1 MTEKEIP
8 SAAFAIERA
17 VDALPFV
24 PPTRGRRS
32 ALATVF
38 WQAAKKVTGLKM
50 PKAAKRALRDAYLA
64 RVKLLRAPGEF
75 DFDAYDKTA
84 GRKQAFMIEWW
95 LHAAECQKLYVGKPE
110 L

>member
-8 SAAFAIERA
+8 SAAHAVQRA

-38 WQAAKKVTGLKM
+38 WQAAKKVRNSSL
-50 PKAAKRALRDAYLA
+50 PKDAKRALRDAYLA
-64 RVKLLRAPGEF
+64 RVKLLRAAGEF
-75 DFDAYDKTA
+75 DSEGYDRAA
-84 GRKQAFMIEWW
+84 GRQHAFLIEWW
-95 LHAAECQKLYVGKPE
+95 ANAHLCQKLYVRKPE